1 MNAALHYTIE
11 AYDTAKPKLMGRHAA
26 GEGFLR
32 GYARHSG
39 DPILYCYTK
48 TKKEFADFEARVAR
62 FAGKPVPSRWI
73 AHNQGDALIQIGCL
87 YYSAPNMTPLCWQR
101 RFLTPKAYSLCAV
114 THTTAT
120 DGVMDAL
127 GELIVAP
134 YQPWDALICTSKV
147 VRDTVQNVHARYGA
161 YLEAK
166 FGGKAR
172 SPVQLPI
179 IPLGV
184 ECDEFAPSRKTER
197 VRSELRKRFDIA
209 KDDVVVLFMG
219 RLSYH
224 AKAHPMP
231 MYLGLEEAA
240 KRTGKKIHL
249 IQAGWFANDPIK
261 NNFVDGAKAFC
272 PSVNALFIDGRE
284 PEFRNY
290 IWFAA
295 DIFASLSDNIQ
306 ETFGLTPVE
315 AMAAGLPVVVSD
327 WNGYRDTVQN
337 GVEGFRVPTFM
348 PPPGS
353 GEGLSYRQV
362 IGLDN
367 YDLYIGNASQCVGV
381 DVKGCAEAFT
391 ALVKDAGLRR
401 RMGEAGRKRAR
412 SHYDWRIIVAAYQ
425 ALWGELAERRKKG
438 DELAAKQ
445 PNAPAHPL
453 REDPYS
459 VFDTY
464 PSLVLN
470 AEAVAVAM
478 PGVTDADINR
488 VRAVRMNDY
497 AAAYLAPMPE
507 IHAMLARIVAD
518 GPITVADLF
527 GKAQGR
533 HRVLLTRSLGWLGKM
548 GLVTFKGLKAIDW

>member
-11 AYDTAKPKLMGRHAA
+11 AYETAKPKLMGRHAA

-32 GYARHSG
+32 GYARHAG
-39 DPILYCYTK
+39 DEPLICYTK
-48 TKKEFADFEARVAR
+48 TRKEFADFEARVAR
-62 FAGKPVPSRWI
+62 FAGKPRPSRWI
-73 AHNQGDALIQIGCL
+73 AHNQGDALIQVGCL
-87 YYSAPNMTPLCWQR
+87 YYPAPNMTPLCWQR
-101 RFLTPKAYSLCAV
+101 RFIGPKSYSLCAV

-127 GELIVAP
+127 GDLVLAP

-147 VRDTVQNVHARYGA
+147 VKDTVEHVHARYGA

-184 ECDEFAPSRKTER
+184 ECDEFVSSRKTDR
-197 VRSELRKRFDIA
+197 VRAELRKRFHIA

-231 MYLGLEEAA
+231 MYLGLEAAA
-240 KRTGKKIHL
+240 KHSRKRIHL

-261 NNFVDGAKAFC
+261 QNFVDGAKLFC
-272 PSVNALFIDGRE
+272 PSVNPLFLDGRE
-284 PEFRNY
+284 PEIRNY

-315 AMAAGLPVVVSD
+315 AMAAGIPVVVSD
-327 WNGYRDTVQN
+327 WNGYRDTIEN
-337 GVEGFRVPTFM
+337 GVQGIRVPSFM
-348 PPPGS
+348 PPTGA

-367 YDLYIGNASQCVGV
+367 YDVYIGNVSQCIGV
-381 DVKGCAEAFT
+381 DVRGCAEAFT

-401 RMGEAGRKRAR
+401 RMGEAGRKRAK
-412 SHYDWRIIVAAYQ
+412 SIYDWRVIVAAYQ
-425 ALWGELAERRKKG
+425 ALWDDLAERRAKG
-438 DELAAKQ
+438 TELAAR
-445 PNAPAHPL
+445 PPTEPVHPL
-453 REDPYS
+453 REDPFA
-459 VFDTY
+459 VFSTY
-464 PSLVLN
+464 PSLVLGS
-470 AEAVAVAM
+470 EAVAIAM
-478 PGVTDADINR
+478 PGVSEADIDR

-497 AAAYLAPMPE
+497 AAAYLAPLPE
-507 IHAMLARIVAD
+507 IKAMLARIIKD
-518 GPITVADLF
+518 GPIAAAALF
-527 GKAQGR
+527 GKATGR
-533 HRVLLTRSLGWLGKM
+533 HRILLVRSLGWLGKM
-548 GLVTFKGLKAIDW
+548 GLVTFQGLKSIDW